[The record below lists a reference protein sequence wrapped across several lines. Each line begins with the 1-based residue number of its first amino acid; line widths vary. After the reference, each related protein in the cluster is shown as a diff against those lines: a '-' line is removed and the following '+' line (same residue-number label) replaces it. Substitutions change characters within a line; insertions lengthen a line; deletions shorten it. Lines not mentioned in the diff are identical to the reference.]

1 MSLVRTDSWAE
12 EGRDDGPAISVVG
25 CGNWQVRPDR
35 IGPRILE
42 RLAER
47 APEGVELTDV
57 GTTLLGL
64 LDRLHRQEL
73 LVLVDA
79 CRGVAPPGTVAVSD
93 VDDEIA
99 VPTRASLHQIGP
111 LETLAIARELF
122 PERCPRRTRFV
133 TIETTDLDPER
144 EEAACRA
151 ALAAIEREIANARSR
166 GATEARRQE

>member
-1 MSLVRTDSWAE
+1 MTSRTDSFPA
-12 EGRDDGPAISVVG
+12 DGAAKLPAISVVG

-35 IGPRILE
+35 LGPRILA

-47 APEGVELTDV
+47 APEDVELTDV

-79 CRGVAPPGTVAVSD
+79 CRAGAPPGTVAVSD
-93 VDDEIA
+93 VDDEIR
-99 VPTRASLHQIGP
+99 VPPRPSLHQIGP

-122 PERCPRRTRFV
+122 PERCPRRIRFV
-133 TIETTDLDPER
+133 TIETTDLDPEG
-144 EEAACRA
+144 EEVACRA
-151 ALAAIEREIANARSR
+151 ALAAIEREIELARSR
-166 GATEARRQE
+166 GATLPRRQE